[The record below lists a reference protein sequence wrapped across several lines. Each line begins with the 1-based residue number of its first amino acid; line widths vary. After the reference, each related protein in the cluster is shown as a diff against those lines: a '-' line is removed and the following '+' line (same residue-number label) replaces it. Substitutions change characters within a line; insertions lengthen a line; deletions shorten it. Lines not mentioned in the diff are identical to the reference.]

1 MNRTAIHTTRAAVCI
16 WFCIALGV
24 ACTAEAQTWVGSTGA
39 VDPTSLSSYQ
49 FDGPAVLIRP
59 SLPEGQV
66 VIRYNVSP
74 GAFQNLTQGCCES
87 RVLVVRF
94 VDNGAGA
101 QVRVQLKRYNIFTD
115 ELTTLLSFDSN
126 NYTPQTGFQTTPI
139 TGTGNFFNFSFADGP
154 YTGGTNQGGDSVYYI
169 VATLIRSA
177 PGGNPQLA
185 SVSIVTELAP

>member
-1 MNRTAIHTTRAAVCI
+1 MNRIVKNSRTGALCLS
-16 WFCIALGV
+16 FCMALGV
-24 ACTAEAQTWVGSTGA
+24 ACTAQAQTWVGSTGA

-49 FDGPAVLIRP
+49 FDGTAVLIRP
-59 SLPEGQV
+59 SLPDGQV

-74 GAFQNLTQGCCES
+74 GAFQNLTQACCES

-101 QVRVQLKRYNIFTD
+101 QVQVKLKRYNIFTGAT
-115 ELTTLLSFDSN
+115 TTLLSFDSN
-126 NYTPQTGFQTTPI
+126 NSTPQSGFQTTPI

-154 YTGGTNQGGDSVYYI
+154 YTGGTNEGGDSVYYL

-185 SVSIVTELAP
+185 SISIVTELAP

>member
-1 MNRTAIHTTRAAVCI
+1 MCLL
-16 WFCIALGV
+16 CSIALGV
-24 ACTAEAQTWVGSTGA
+24 ALTAQAQTWVGSTGA

-59 SLPEGQV
+59 SLPDGQV

-74 GAFQNLTQGCCES
+74 GAFQNITQGCCES

-94 VDNGAGA
+94 VDNGSAA

-115 ELTTLLSFDSN
+115 QLTTLLSFDSN
-126 NYTPQTGFQTTPI
+126 NYTPQSGFQTTAI

-154 YTGGTNQGGDSVYYI
+154 YTGGTNQGGDSVYYL
-169 VATLIRSA
+169 VATLTRSA

-185 SVSIVTELAP
+185 SISIVTELAP